1 MQGWE
6 KKRFQ
11 LKRKRKTLA
20 LCSTV
25 FFLLVRSSM
34 SFSILSKSFTP
45 ALQIRN
51 TLRWRSTFGSFQMSF
66 AEKTKYGRQKFGDS
80 AFFEN
85 EPSSRDFW
93 SGKRER
99 QYQEVEDR
107 FDDSRQHRR
116 QERRPSRGRGGNY
129 SGRVQDSRRVGGNYT
144 PRDRAS
150 GWSNKG
156 YNRNSRERSEES
168 NVIKQEEGL
177 DYIYG
182 INPILNALK
191 SQKRDMQKLYI
202 QEGLDSANKKD
213 KGAVDR
219 LICLSQEQQIETVEL
234 DKHNLNLLSDN
245 RPHQGFILQAKP
257 LEFTKI
263 TELPPETELKVW
275 LALDEVWDPQNFG
288 ALLRSAH
295 FFGIDG
301 VVTCAKNSA
310 KLTPA
315 VSKASAGA
323 CEAMEVFSANNM
335 MRFMDA
341 SKKNGWQVVGLS
353 LDSESVPLS
362 EVKLD
367 RPTILALGNEG
378 HGLRTNILR
387 QCETLCKINGVTDAS
402 VDSLNVSVTGGII
415 LHHFVSQR

>member
-1 MQGWE
+1 
-6 KKRFQ
+6 
-11 LKRKRKTLA
+11 
-20 LCSTV
+20 
-25 FFLLVRSSM
+25 
-34 SFSILSKSFTP
+34 
-45 ALQIRN
+45 
-51 TLRWRSTFGSFQMSF
+51 MSF